1 MNLEDFKKLHLPD
14 GPGVYFFKNA
24 SGIETLYIGKAT
36 SLRDRVRSYFN
47 DDLIKTRGRLL
58 VDMVAQAST
67 IAFQETDSVLEAFI
81 LESELIKQYLPRYN
95 TKEKDNKSF
104 NYVVMTKEDF
114 PRVLVVRGRNLEKA
128 GSTKQEQ
135 VDALGFEYTDVFGP
149 FPFGAELKEAM
160 KLIRRIFPFRD
171 KCEPFVCVASSGE
184 SSGAAGENIGSSAQK
199 GIQISPDGATLKN
212 TYMKGKPCFNRSIG
226 LCPGVC
232 TGEISKEEYAAQIGH
247 IRKFFK
253 GKKQAVMDDLKQEML
268 ALAKDQKFEEAND
281 IKKTLN
287 ALVHI
292 HDISMI
298 KKDAEF
304 GYVGAR
310 GGRGLAGGKIGMDS
324 PQDFNFIVRAEAYD
338 IAHMSGKDMI
348 GVMVVMQDGDFAKD
362 QYKKFNIREIKSSN
376 DTGALKQVLERR
388 FSHADW
394 ALPTHIVLDGGAAQM
409 NAAEEVLKNISGC
422 QAGEADMSG
431 ESGVADE
438 AASETASKAGGDRNR
453 LQKIKN
459 ITLVAVTKDDKHKA
473 KSILRSDIFKG
484 AFPDASG
491 AESGANTANTASTTD
506 AAITADTAKTTNTA
520 NTLDA
525 VFDDGDIISINQE
538 CHRFAI
544 STHRKRRSLS
554 RGL

>member
-1 MNLEDFKKLHLPD
+1 MNLEDFKKLNLPD
-14 GPGVYFFKNA
+14 GPGVYFFKGTA
-24 SGIETLYIGKAT
+24 SVKPVSSATQSAAQNSALHSPGEASSGASVGLETLYIGKAT

-67 IAFQETDSVLEAFI
+67 ISFQETDSVLEAFI
-81 LESELIKQYLPRYN
+81 LESELIKQHLPRYN

-128 GSTKQEQ
+128 GRTRQEQ
-135 VDALGFEYTDVFGP
+135 IEMLGFEYTDVFGP
-149 FPFGAELKEAM
+149 FPFGAELKGAM
-160 KLIRRIFPFRD
+160 RLIRRIFPFRD
-171 KCEPFVCVASSGE
+171 KCEPFNFGAHADARAGHTDGIHDTVEE
-184 SSGAAGENIGSSAQK
+184 SLGKNGTNQK
-199 GIQISPDGATLKN
+199 GVHISSDGATLKN

-232 TGEISKEEYAAQIGH
+232 TGEISQEEYAVQIGH

-268 ALAKDQKFEEAND
+268 ALAKVQEFEEANE
-281 IKKTLN
+281 IKKTLG

-304 GYVGAR
+304 GYVGSKGAR
-310 GGRGLAGGKIGMDS
+310 GASSGAVGKNNS
-324 PQDFNFIVRAEAYD
+324 NEPAQSFTVRAEAYD

-348 GVMVVMQDGDFAKD
+348 GVMVVMQDDDFAKD

-388 FSHADW
+388 FTHDDW
-394 ALPTHIVLDGGAAQM
+394 AFPTHIVLDGGVAQM
-409 NAAEEVLKNISGC
+409 NAAEEVLKKL
-422 QAGEADMSG
+422 
-431 ESGVADE
+431 
-438 AASETASKAGGDRNR
+438 SETIAGMEDEKASSNR
-453 LQKIKN
+453 AYKIKS
-459 ITLVAVTKDDKHKA
+459 IMLVAVTKDDKHKA
-473 KSILRSDIFKG
+473 KSILRSAIFKG
-484 AFPDASG
+484 GSAA
-491 AESGANTANTASTTD
+491 D
-506 AAITADTAKTTNTA
+506 AAGIAQGGDVPDT
-520 NTLDA
+520 

-544 STHRKRRSLS
+544 AAHRKRRSLS